1 MTIDQVV
8 AFVSAETDAEN
19 IVAILKAIPVWK
31 QVEDRFMIGSQALT
45 IEDYI
50 RKEMAE

>member
-8 AFVSAETDAEN
+8 AFVSAETNAEN
-19 IVAILKAIPVWK
+19 IVAILRAIPVWK
-31 QVEDRFMIGSQALT
+31 QVEDRFLIGSQSLT
-45 IEDYI
+45 IEDFV